1 MKRYKILVVLPFYG
15 GSYPV
20 GRFAAQALKELN
32 HLVEVFDS
40 ALFFPAIENLKKL
53 RISSSYLTNLEQ
65 SFIQVVAE
73 AIWAKIEEF
82 EPNLVLGVA
91 QAPLTRSLLLRLKKQ
106 SIPSAMWFVEDFRLF
121 TYWRSFA
128 PLYDCFAVIQKEPFI
143 EALEKI
149 GVTNYLYLPLACLPS
164 FHRPRQLN
172 VVEERRY
179 GSDVSFMGAGYPNRR
194 KAFRELIGYDF
205 KIWGT
210 EWEGDS
216 YLAPLVQEGGR
227 RVDSE
232 EVVKI
237 FNASKINLNL
247 HSSIYD
253 QEVVSKGDFVNPRT
267 FEIAGCEA
275 FQLVDRRTLLPE
287 LFAEDELVCFT
298 SLEDLKEKLDYY
310 LVREEERIEIAVKGR
325 KRVLK
330 EHTYLHRMQA
340 LLSFLEEKVGL
351 KSFEETK
358 LEVEKLPKAL
368 VGELQEFLLQNNL
381 KLDSSLED
389 IVQVIKQG
397 DGELSSLEAAL
408 LFLAEWKKQYLPG
421 KN

>member
-20 GRFAAQALKELN
+20 GKFAAQALKELN

-40 ALFFPAIENLKKL
+40 ALFFSAIENLKKL
-53 RISSSYLTNLEQ
+53 RISSSYLNSLEQ

-73 AIWAKIEEF
+73 TIWAKIEEF

-91 QAPLTRSLLLRLKKQ
+91 QAPLTRSLLLRLKKK
-106 SIPSAMWFVEDFRLF
+106 SIPSVMWFVEDFRLF

-128 PLYDCFAVIQKEPFI
+128 PLYDCFAVIQKEPFF

-149 GVTNYLYLPLACLPS
+149 GVNNYLYLPLACLPT

-172 VVEERRY
+172 VVDKKRY
-179 GSDVSFMGAGYPNRR
+179 GSDISFMGAGYPNRR

-227 RVDSE
+227 RVEAE
-232 EVVKI
+232 EIVKI

-253 QEVVSKGDFVNPRT
+253 KEVISAGDFVNPRT

-275 FQLVDRRTLLPE
+275 FQLVDKRSLLAE
-287 LFAEDELVCFT
+287 LFTEDELICFT
-298 SLEDLKEKLDYY
+298 SLEDLKEKIDYY
-310 LVREEERIEIAVKGR
+310 LAREEERREIAAKAR

-330 EHTYLHRMQA
+330 EHTYLHRMQD
-340 LLSFLEEKVGL
+340 LLIFLEEKVGL

-358 LEVEKLPKAL
+358 LEIEGLPKAL
-368 VGELQEFLLQNNL
+368 VKELEQFLLQNNL
-381 KLDSSLED
+381 KIDSSLED

-397 DGELSSLEAAL
+397 EGELSTLEAAL
-408 LFLAEWKKQYLPG
+408 LFLAEWKKQYLSA